1 MGCLEDMIPPQENVA
16 SPHVEVIILDGAA
29 ITNMLAPGGAKTF
42 CEYATQVFMQY
53 ITSQLQHAIRVDV
66 VWDEYMRDSLKAD
79 TPTKRGRGIRRR
91 VEPSSSIPGNWQAFL
106 RINENKVELLSF
118 LATTLAVQETE
129 KQVINT
135 LHKDVVCTHAR
146 DIAGLAPCTHE
157 EADTRMLLH
166 VEDATKQ
173 GYTKVSIRTVGTDVV
188 VLAVAA
194 AQRLSIDE
202 LWVAFG
208 TGKSFRFLAA
218 HEMAQALGPDKCRG
232 LPAFHAFTGCD
243 TVSSFGGRSKNTA
256 WETWKVCDEVTA
268 IFYALGATPTPSIV
282 DDSLDTLEH
291 FVVLLY
297 DRTSNHEHVNDA
309 RKQLFTQKGRAIDA
323 LPPTRE
329 ALGPHIRRTADQA
342 DYCWGQM
349 MVVAAE
355 LPSPSEWG
363 WMKSDTGWDVCWTTL
378 TEATKSCR
386 QLLRC
391 GCKKGCRGQ
400 WKCRKAVLQCA
411 ALFHCGGHCARE

>member
-1 MGCLEDMIPPQENVA
+1 MPE
-16 SPHVEVIILDGAA
+16 
-29 ITNMLAPGGAKTF
+29 
-42 CEYATQVFMQY
+42 
-53 ITSQLQHAIRVDV
+53 
-66 VWDEYMRDSLKAD
+66 SLKAD
-79 TPTKRGRGIRRR
+79 TRTKRGRGIRRR

-106 RINENKVELLSF
+106 RINENKVELFSL
-118 LATTLAVQETE
+118 LATRLTAQETE
-129 KQVINT
+129 KQVIST
-135 LHKDVVCTHAR
+135 LHKDLVCTHAR
-146 DIAGLAPCTHE
+146 YIAGLAPCTHE

-173 GYTKVSIRTVGTDVV
+173 GYTTVSIRTVDTDVI

-194 AQRLSIDE
+194 AERFSIDE

-208 TGKSFRFLAA
+208 TGKSFRFLAV
-218 HEMAQALGPDKCRG
+218 HDMAQALGPDTCRG

-256 WETWKVCDEVTA
+256 WETWKVCGEVTA
-268 IFYALGATPTPSIV
+268 TFSTLPTPSIV
-282 DDSLDTLEH
+282 DDSLDTLEP
-291 FVVLLY
+291 FVVLLC
-297 DRTSNHEHVNDA
+297 DRTSNDEPVNDA
-309 RKQLFTQKGRAIDA
+309 RKQLFAQKGRGIDT

-329 ALGPHIRRTADQA
+329 AVRQHIRRTVYQA

-349 MVVAAE
+349 MVAAAV
-355 LPSPSEWG
+355 LSSPSEWG

-378 TEATKSCR
+378 PEATQTCR

-400 WKCRKAVLQCA
+400 CKCMKAVLQCTA
-411 ALFHCGGHCARE
+411 ICHCGGQCARE